1 MNHQNE
7 KRLPV
12 EWKRVV
18 LLTHKKESRRDFNIE
33 NHFYCYKFYKFFN
46 KIVPQTDLIREV
58 TIKRNIKGRWR
69 IVTG

>member
-12 EWKRVV
+12 EWKTVAR
-18 LLTHKKESRRDFNIE
+18 THKKESRHDFNIG
-33 NHFYCYKFYKFFN
+33 NHFNCYKFYKFFH
-46 KIVPQTDLIREV
+46 KIVPQTDLIRKV
-58 TIKRNIKGRWR
+58 TNRRNIKGRWT